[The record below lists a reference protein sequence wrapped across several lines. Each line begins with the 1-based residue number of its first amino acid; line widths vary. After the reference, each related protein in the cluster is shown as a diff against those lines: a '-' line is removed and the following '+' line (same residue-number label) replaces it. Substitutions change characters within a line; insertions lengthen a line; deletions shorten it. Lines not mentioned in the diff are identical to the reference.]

1 MKGGNDMKLHLGDV
15 SDLSESKRANVVCT
29 NHKPEIF
36 GIIGGVIITLLG
48 RHLYKAGVEDAMDAD
63 NRALAEI
70 GVMEYNPKKDRF
82 KAKVLK

>member
-1 MKGGNDMKLHLGDV
+1 MKLHLGDV
-15 SDLSESKRANVVCT
+15 SDLSESKRANVVCS

-36 GIIGGVIITLLG
+36 GVLGGIIITLIG
-48 RHLYKAGVEDAMDAD
+48 RHLYKAGVEDTMDAD

-70 GVMEYNPKKDRF
+70 GAMEYNPKTDRF